1 MKNMVDLL
9 YKFCLCFL
17 LLSNAACN
25 ISRSTVH
32 LPEKIDPASLKKDV
46 EILHRGLQE
55 YHPSLYAYIPK
66 TEFDSAF
73 NQSIESIQDSLS
85 ESEFAYKIVAPFI
98 ARIRCGHTSVSLSSH
113 YMRYLRSN
121 PPASF
126 PLFLKFFGDTMM
138 VSRNL
143 HRNDSLIKKG
153 TRILNING
161 LDSRAIKNRLFSS
174 FPTDGY
180 AESVN
185 LARINNNF
193 PFYYRIVMGV
203 DSAYTIDY
211 LDEQNTIK
219 TSTIK
224 AFKAGQQT
232 KTNNTRQNSPQ
243 KRPTQRSRDLE
254 LRLDTGSN
262 LAYMFLANF
271 DHPLKSHRFIRK
283 SFNKIKQHQ
292 IEHLIIDLR
301 TNGGGVIDNEVFL
314 ARHLRKT
321 RFRVA
326 DSAVAIKQAF
336 MGYGKYFRNE
346 WINGLI
352 IKLFTREDEHGRFHM
367 TGYWEKRQFK
377 PIRHRFFHGQVYIL
391 TGGMTFSAASLFCIT
406 LKGQDN
412 VRLIGEETGGS
423 GYANNGLLI
432 PDFVLPYSRVKVRV
446 PLFRL
451 VPDSTA
457 INNGRGVF
465 PDIPVSSTSASLKAG
480 FDPVMFS
487 TLSLIRK
494 YKEQKS
500 GSSDHK

>member
-1 MKNMVDLL
+1 MFFRV
-9 YKFCLCFL
+9 YSISFCFL
-17 LLSNAACN
+17 LITNTACN
-25 ISRSTVH
+25 ISRNTVQV
-32 LPEKIDPASLKKDV
+32 PEKIHPGALRKDL
-46 EILHRGLQE
+46 EILHRGLEE
-55 YHPSLYAYIPK
+55 YHPSLYAYTPQN
-66 TEFDSAF
+66 ELDHAF
-73 NQSIESIQDSLS
+73 KKSIESIRDSLS
-85 ESEFAYKIVAPFI
+85 VSEFAYKIIAPFI
-98 ARIRCGHTSVSLSSH
+98 ARIRCGHTSVSLPSH

-121 PPASF
+121 PPESF
-126 PLFLKFFGDTMM
+126 PLFMKFFGDTMM
-138 VSRNL
+138 VYRNL
-143 HRNDSLIKKG
+143 HLSDSIFKRG
-153 TRILNING
+153 TKILNING

-193 PFYYRIVMGV
+193 PFYHRIVMGV
-203 DSAYTIDY
+203 DSTYTIDY
-211 LDEQNTIK
+211 FDDKNLVK
-219 TSTIK
+219 TSTIR
-224 AFKAGQQT
+224 AFKAGSHR
-232 KTNNTRQNSPQ
+232 KKSVSPKNSPQ
-243 KRPTQRSRDLE
+243 KRSALRSTDLE
-254 LRLDTGSN
+254 LRLDTGAN
-262 LAYMFLANF
+262 LAYMFMANF

-283 SFNKIKQHQ
+283 SFKKIKQHQ

-326 DSAVAIKQAF
+326 DSAVAIKRTF
-336 MGYGKYFRNE
+336 KGYGKYFRNE

-494 YKEQKS
+494 YKAQQS

>member
-1 MKNMVDLL
+1 MVVTVIRISI
-9 YKFCLCFL
+9 CFL
-17 LLSNAACN
+17 LIANPACN
-25 ISRSTVH
+25 ISKNTVL
-32 LPEKIDPASLKKDV
+32 LPEKIHPVALKKDL

-55 YHPSLYAYIPK
+55 YHPSLYAYTPK
-66 TEFDSAF
+66 KDLDHAF
-73 NQSIESIQDSLS
+73 KKSIESIHDSLS
-85 ESEFAYKIVAPFI
+85 ESEFAYKIIAPFI
-98 ARIRCGHTSVSLSSH
+98 AKIRCGHTSVSLSSP
-113 YMRYLRSN
+113 YVKYLRSN

-143 HRNDSLIKKG
+143 HQSDSIFKRG

-174 FPTDGY
+174 FPIDGY
-180 AESVN
+180 AETVN

-193 PFYYRIVMGV
+193 PFYHRIVMGV
-203 DSAYTIDY
+203 DSNYTIDY
-211 LDEQNTIK
+211 LDDKNLVK
-219 TSTIK
+219 TSTIRP
-224 AFKAGQQT
+224 FNAGVNT
-232 KTNNTRQNSPQ
+232 KQNKSSKISTR
-243 KRPTQRSRDLE
+243 KRPAQRSTDLE

-262 LAYMFLANF
+262 LGYMFLANF

-283 SFNKIKQHQ
+283 SFKKIKQHH
-292 IEHLIIDLR
+292 IDHLIIDLR

-326 DSAVAIKQAF
+326 DSAVAIKRTF
-336 MGYGKYFRNE
+336 KGYGKYFRNE

-352 IKLFTREDEHGRFHM
+352 INLFTKEDEHGRFHM

-377 PIRHRFFHGQVYIL
+377 PIRHRFFHGQVYVL
-391 TGGMTFSAASLFCIT
+391 TGGMTFSAASLFCKT

-432 PDFVLPYSRVKVRV
+432 PDFVLPNSRVKIRV

-465 PDIPVSSTSASLKAG
+465 PDIPISSTSASLKAG

-487 TLSLIRK
+487 TISLIRK
-494 YKEQKS
+494 YNEQKF